1 MTDKHE
7 LYTILNAYLNLQEEI
22 SAFPDRSERPE
33 LTDDEYDAMS
43 EKYDEEIKKTER
55 HLFELLN
62 SALSRAEEDPNFW
75 KFANRGLV

>member
-22 SAFPDRSERPE
+22 SVFPDRSERPE
-33 LTDDEYDAMS
+33 MTDEEYDALS

-75 KFANRGLV
+75 NFANRGLV